1 MIANALGILMILC
14 YGALKMP
21 LQETGNQLNSVKQDK
36 IVPQKHQY
44 LKPMLNDTINRQ
56 NTVYVKTLKYTRDS
70 KSRTFAQITFKNTTK
85 QTITDI
91 SFRLDGDAAKGCNK
105 AYEIKQKIN
114 LKPNHTITIPQLLA
128 KNDCEVH
135 EIKDIRIKY
144 TMNINFTLD

>member
-1 MIANALGILMILC
+1 MIAKALGILIILC
-14 YGALKMP
+14 CGALKMP

>member
-1 MIANALGILMILC
+1 MIAKALGILIILC

-21 LQETGNQLNSVKQDK
+21 LQETSNQHNPVKKDK
-36 IVPQKHQY
+36 VAAQTHQS
-44 LKPMLNDTINRQ
+44 LKPLLSDTLNKR

-85 QTITDI
+85 QIITDI

-128 KNDCEVH
+128 TNDCEVH